1 MSGGRSMSPVSE
13 GLAAI
18 LAKYGA
24 VLLGVGA
31 GTAAKYKLTLSDGR
45 KLTWGEVASD
55 MLLVPMVVL
64 VAAYVGAKLGAEPHL
79 QAVLAAFFA
88 VSSDRLIRI
97 LRERFIQRVAK
108 ETEVPGMN
116 DRFQETQKALSE
128 LNAQVDEIKR
138 GEK

>member
-1 MSGGRSMSPVSE
+1 MTPVSE

-31 GTAAKYKLTLSDGR
+31 GTAAKYKLTMSDGKR
-45 KLTWGEVASD
+45 LTWGEVASD

-64 VAAYVGAKLGAEPHL
+64 VAAYVGAKLGAEAHL
-79 QAVLAAFFA
+79 QAVMAAFLA

-97 LRERFIQRVAK
+97 LRERFIQRVAH
-108 ETEVPGMN
+108 ETQVPGVN
-116 DRFQETQKALSE
+116 DRLADTQGAISE
-128 LNAQVDEIKR
+128 IRAEVDQIKR

>member
-1 MSGGRSMSPVSE
+1 MTPVSE

-64 VAAYVGAKLGAEPHL
+64 IAAYVGAKLGAEPHL
-79 QAVLAAFFA
+79 QAVMAAFLA

-97 LRERFIQRVAK
+97 LRERFIQRVSR
-108 ETEVPGMN
+108 EIEVPGMN
-116 DRFQETQKALSE
+116 GRLNDTQGAISE
-128 LNAQVDEIKR
+128 IRADLDQIKR
-138 GEK
+138 GEE